1 MAQARE
7 WYDPDQEKLGKSRMA
22 VGNSIRMM
30 CRAQKSREGD
40 HFAAAFG
47 WANIVAGFVPT
58 IPEWAQDQHT
68 MIGRR
73 LGRGLEYFRT
83 ESTRLVPQ
91 PGKDAYEDLAY
102 EMWALRDARKKTA
115 A

>member
-1 MAQARE
+1 
-7 WYDPDQEKLGKSRMA
+7 
-22 VGNSIRMM
+22 
-30 CRAQKSREGD
+30 
-40 HFAAAFG
+40 
-47 WANIVAGFVPT
+47 
-58 IPEWAQDQHT
+58 

-102 EMWALRDARKKTA
+102 EMWALRDARKKTTA
-115 A
+115 